1 MCDRERGCS
10 EVPVPKVTT
19 WQLSAGSAVIGLALA
34 AGLIAASGPWDSGQ
48 RKAERDWAAARDRT
62 GGADHG
68 SAAHSAG
75 PAPAPSAPGVLAAL
89 GGSSAVPTGTGLGKT
104 LGHLM
109 DDPALGRTAGG
120 VVIDAATGRTLY
132 GSEAD
137 RPLTPAS
144 TVKLATMAAGL
155 SALGPDH
162 RIATTVTATPDGKRL
177 TLRGGGD
184 PTLDR
189 DGLRALADAT
199 VKVERD
205 RGVSSVRIAYDTSL
219 YSGPVLHPIGPNDN
233 IAPVSALMTD
243 EGRLGGGSGGSDS
256 EASAEEGD
264 HGPAPRTGDPAGDT
278 ARTFAS
284 MLADRSVHSTGAP
297 APGKSP
303 ADAKPVARTYS
314 APLSALVE
322 RALTNSDNDI
332 AEAVARQTALAAHE
346 PASFAGAGRAVRAQ
360 LKKLGLPLDGAR
372 FADGSGLNR
381 QDKVS
386 PTLLATLLT
395 RAGDPAH
402 PELRPILTGLPIAGF
417 TGTLDGR
424 YTDPSGAGG
433 LIHAKTGTLTGVNT
447 LAGTVVDAR
456 GRLLAFAFM
465 ASGTVSPTAAQSA
478 LDRLG
483 TAVASCGCA
492 G

>member
-1 MCDRERGCS
+1 M
-10 EVPVPKVTT
+10 PKVTT

-62 GGADHG
+62 GGAHHG
-68 SAAHSAG
+68 SPGHAAG
-75 PAPAPSAPGVLAAL
+75 PAPAPSAPGVLPAL
-89 GGSSAVPTGTGLGKT
+89 GSSAAPTGKGLGRA

-109 DDPALGRTAGG
+109 DDPALGPTAGG

-132 GSEAD
+132 GSHAG
-137 RPLTPAS
+137 RPMTPAS

-155 SALGPDH
+155 SALGPGH

-189 DGLRALADAT
+189 DGLRALADAAA
-199 VKVERD
+199 KALRG
-205 RGVSSVRIAYDTSL
+205 RGVSSVRISYDTSV
-219 YSGPVLHPIGPNDN
+219 YSGPLLHPIGPNDN
-233 IAPVSALMTD
+233 LAPVSALMTD
-243 EGRLGGGSGGSDS
+243 EGRLGGGSGDSSGSGG
-256 EASAEEGD
+256 SAGSPEEGD
-264 HGPAPRTGDPAGDT
+264 HGPAPRTGDPAGGT
-278 ARTFAS
+278 ARTFAA
-284 MLADRSVHSTGAP
+284 MLADRSVHSKGAP
-297 APGKSP
+297 SPGKSP
-303 ADAKPVARTYS
+303 KGAKTVATTYS

-346 PASFAGAGRAVRAQ
+346 PASFAGAGRAVRDG
-360 LKKLGLPLDGAR
+360 LKKLGLPLDGAH

-381 QDKVS
+381 QDKVT
-386 PTLLATLLT
+386 PTLLATLLA

-417 TGTLDGR
+417 TGTLDER

-465 ASGTVSPTAAQSA
+465 ASDTASPAAAQSA

-483 TAVASCGCA
+483 TAVAACGCT

>member
-62 GGADHG
+62 GGAHHG
-68 SAAHSAG
+68 SPAPGAG

-89 GGSSAVPTGTGLGKT
+89 GSSAVPTGKGLGT
-104 LGHLM
+104 ALGHLM
-109 DDPALGRTAGG
+109 DDPALGPTAGG

-132 GSEAD
+132 SDAD
-137 RPLTPAS
+137 RAMTPAS

-155 SALGPDH
+155 SALGPGH

-199 VKVERD
+199 AKALRD
-205 RGVSSVRIAYDTSL
+205 RGVSSVRISYDTSL

-233 IAPVSALMTD
+233 LAPVSALMTD
-243 EGRLGGGSGGSDS
+243 EGRLGGSGDSGGSAGS
-256 EASAEEGD
+256 PEEGD

-284 MLADRSVHSTGAP
+284 MLADRSVHSQGAP
-297 APGKSP
+297 SPGKSP
-303 ADAKPVARTYS
+303 KGAETVARTDS

-346 PASFAGAGRAVRAQ
+346 PASFAGAGRAVRDG
-360 LKKLGLPLDGAR
+360 LKKLGLPLAGAR

-386 PTLLATLLT
+386 PKLLATLLA

-402 PELRPILTGLPIAGF
+402 PELRPILTGLPVAGF

-465 ASGTVSPTAAQSA
+465 ASDTASPTAAQSA

-483 TAVASCGCA
+483 TAVAACGCT

>member
-1 MCDRERGCS
+1 M
-10 EVPVPKVTT
+10 PKVTT

-68 SAAHSAG
+68 PTAHRVS

-89 GGSSAVPTGTGLGKT
+89 GSSAAPTGKGLGKA
-104 LGHLM
+104 LGGLM
-109 DDPALGRTAGG
+109 DDPALGRTSGG

-132 GSEAD
+132 GSDAD
-137 RPLTPAS
+137 RPMTPAS
-144 TVKLATMAAGL
+144 TVKLATMVAGL

-162 RIATTVTATPDGKRL
+162 RIATTVTASPDGKRL
-177 TLRGGGD
+177 TLKGGGD

-189 DGLRALADAT
+189 DGLRTLADDTA
-199 VKVERD
+199 KALRA
-205 RGVSSVRIAYDTSL
+205 RGVSSVRVTYDTSL
-219 YSGPVLHPIGPNDN
+219 YSGPLLHPIGPNDN

-243 EGRLGGGSGGSDS
+243 EGRLDGEPSGQAGSGP
-256 EASAEEGD
+256 EAAD

-284 MLADRSVHSTGAP
+284 LLADRSVHATGKP
-297 APGKSP
+297 SPGKP
-303 ADAKPVARTYS
+303 PKDAKPVARTYS

-360 LKKLGLPLDGAR
+360 LKKLGLPLGGAR
-372 FADGSGLNR
+372 FADGSGLDR

-395 RAGDPAH
+395 RAGDRAH
-402 PELRPILTGLPIAGF
+402 PELRPVLTGLPVAGF

-465 ASGTVSPTAAQSA
+465 ASDTTSPTAAQSA

>member
-1 MCDRERGCS
+1 M
-10 EVPVPKVTT
+10 PKVTT

-48 RKAERDWAAARDRT
+48 RKAERDWAAARVRT

-68 SAAHSAG
+68 RPAHAAG

-89 GGSSAVPTGTGLGKT
+89 GGGAAPTGKGLGQA

-109 DDPALGRTAGG
+109 DAPALGRTTGG

-132 GSEAD
+132 GSDAD
-137 RPLTPAS
+137 RPMTPAS

-155 SALGPDH
+155 SALGPGH
-162 RIATTVTATPDGKRL
+162 RIATTVTASADGKRL

-189 DGLRALADAT
+189 ARLRALADAT
-199 VKVERD
+199 VKVLRD
-205 RGVSSVRIAYDTSL
+205 RGVGSVRISYDTSL
-219 YSGPVLHPIGPNDN
+219 YSGPLLHPIGPNDN
-233 IAPVSALMTD
+233 LAPVSALMTD
-243 EGRLGGGSGGSDS
+243 EGRLPGGSGEESDPKGSADQG
-256 EASAEEGD
+256 EEGD

-278 ARTFAS
+278 ARAFAS
-284 MLADRSVHSTGAP
+284 MLADRSVHTKGAP
-297 APGKSP
+297 APGRSP
-303 ADAKPVARTYS
+303 KGAKPVARTYS
-314 APLSALVE
+314 APLAALVE

-346 PASFAGAGRAVRAQ
+346 PASFAGAGRAVQAR
-360 LKKLGLPLDGAR
+360 LKKLGLPLGGAH

-402 PELRPILTGLPIAGF
+402 PELRAILTGLPVAGF

-465 ASGTVSPTAAQSA
+465 ASDTASPDGAQSA

-483 TAVASCGCA
+483 NAVAACGCA